1 LSRPPDITAVRL
13 TYYRQGPK
21 APVLRAPVG
30 LPPIASES
38 MAQSLYFREQAGRCR
53 RLARDCTDEHARD
66 GLFKLANEYSA
77 RAAALD
83 HAAQQVPEPGSHDQD
98 S

>member
-1 LSRPPDITAVRL
+1 
-13 TYYRQGPK
+13 
-21 APVLRAPVG
+21 
-30 LPPIASES
+30 